1 MHSYHFSPLTLA
13 YQKASHLWVF
23 LLFLQV
29 HAKKV
34 PQTVVVLLAMT
45 LQILDVGGVLVMLL
59 EEAVVLQAEA
69 VEAEMVVDREVI
81 LEMIT
86 KTKKIR
92 MKMKTTPRTKKI
104 QMNKRR
110 NHPKKIMLID
120 SNV

>member
-1 MHSYHFSPLTLA
+1 
-13 YQKASHLWVF
+13 
-23 LLFLQV
+23 
-29 HAKKV
+29 
-34 PQTVVVLLAMT
+34 
-45 LQILDVGGVLVMLL
+45 MLL

-110 NHPKKIMLID
+110 NHPKKITPID

>member
-1 MHSYHFSPLTLA
+1 
-13 YQKASHLWVF
+13 
-23 LLFLQV
+23 LQV

-34 PQTVVVLLAMT
+34 PQTLVVLLAMT
-45 LQILDVGGVLVMLL
+45 LQIVDVGGVLVMVL
-59 EEAVVLQAEA
+59 EAVVLQAEA
-69 VEAEMVVDREVI
+69 VEAEVVVDPEVI